1 MKKNM
6 IIHHVFFH
14 LHNLKYMIR
23 SYVICIIRVYDL
35 VYVKNINISSRE
47 TQRGDILLI
56 ELIIINIFFNKKYI
70 RASFVIFLIYFTNF
84 FRESL
89 PLFEFKFSL

>member
-23 SYVICIIRVYDL
+23 SYSYVICIIYDL

-56 ELIIINIFFNKKYI
+56 ELIIINILLVF
-70 RASFVIFLIYFTNF
+70 FLIKNIYAHH
-84 FRESL
+84 S
-89 PLFEFKFSL
+89 

>member
-23 SYVICIIRVYDL
+23 SYVICIIYDL

-56 ELIIINIFFNKKYI
+56 ELIRNNKYFF
-70 RASFVIFLIYFTNF
+70 
-84 FRESL
+84 
-89 PLFEFKFSL
+89 

>member
-23 SYVICIIRVYDL
+23 SYVICIIYDL

-84 FRESL
+84 FREPL